1 MSSETI
7 LSQSSES
14 TSFLCVNKFYNNI
27 VLCVIVSE
35 GNRYVKAA
43 DADADISEE
52 ETLAY
57 INVNTTRI

>member
-1 MSSETI
+1 M
-7 LSQSSES
+7 
-14 TSFLCVNKFYNNI
+14 NKFYNNI

-35 GNRYVKAA
+35 ENRYVKAA
-43 DADADISEE
+43 DADADITEE